1 MSIKRAII
9 AALIATVVAVA
20 FALQLDIERH
30 FDDLEVLI
38 TSTDVPDDS
47 GLHVKRVEFKDGQ
60 RTALAL
66 A

>member
-1 MSIKRAII
+1 
-9 AALIATVVAVA
+9 LIATVVAVA

-38 TSTDVPDDS
+38 TSTDVPDNSD
-47 GLHVKRVEFKDGQ
+47 LHVKRVEFKDGQ